1 MGRKRQSGI
10 AAFFDGF
17 NEGYNTVG
25 KVLQDA
31 DLRNIANATVQT
43 DTGFTPQQGA
53 DLEAA
58 AASGQYDV
66 NYDQAKGGY
75 TVTPKAGGETGVVS
89 PGQRYSFMGAL
100 QDKEFTQPQQDR
112 MRMAGMADVLAKHG
126 DPVRAMQLRQMANQS
141 DMQEVQKRAAEQQI
155 DLAGKQEER
164 AQAAHQMGMQRDQ
177 LSLDKAKE
185 EAARTERIKAFH
197 TAVLDLR
204 KQGQN
209 PNIQQMRNIAADNG
223 LDDGDLF
230 TIATQFTGLNKA
242 QTEEE
247 SASRLR
253 GFDDAFQKGG
263 LDGVRKLY
271 DDSALF
277 DNGRKME
284 IKRDKKSGTVTI
296 LDGGNPIFT
305 GKGDTEAAAFMR
317 RQLTDPV
324 GAVSFAYEVQKYQSG
339 LKKDAADIRHSDAA
353 AGASRAS
360 SEQTQAETDY
370 MKAHGA
376 KMGTTSG
383 KEDAVK
389 VTPDQLGGAY
399 LAQPGGRVDRV
410 DSKGMVSTILNP
422 KTPNSPSAGTS
433 GPSVGEVRV
442 INGQKARWDGKGW
455 LLAQ

>member
-89 PGQRYSFMGAL
+89 PGQRYSFMGVL

-112 MRMAGMADVLAKHG
+112 MRMAGMADVLAYG
-126 DPVRAMQLRQMANQS
+126 DPVKAMQLRLMANQS

-164 AQAAHQMGMQRDQ
+164 AQAAHQIGMQRDK

-209 PNIQQMRNIAADNG
+209 PNIQQMRKIAADNG

-360 SEQTQAETDY
+360 SEQTKAETNY